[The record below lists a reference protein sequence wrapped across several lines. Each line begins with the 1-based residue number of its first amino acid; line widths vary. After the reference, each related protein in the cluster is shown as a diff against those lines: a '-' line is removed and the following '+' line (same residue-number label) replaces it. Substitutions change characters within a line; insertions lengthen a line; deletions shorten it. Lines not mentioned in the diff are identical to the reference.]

1 MRHAEHSA
9 ASWQI
14 SILAGRQITFIV
26 ECGTIFPHKCFLCR
40 FFYLS
45 GSDRAILVYFIV
57 NILRFAGQFKISQIG
72 SHIQVIQVIEYLFA
86 FIAVLY
92 FFQLVLVHTF
102 FRQCLQFLPYG
113 CFGSFQRD
121 AWGGFAGDMEQ
132 SLVNAA
138 RDIGVDA
145 VEYLFLLHQML
156 HQAAGTSAT

>member
-1 MRHAEHSA
+1 M
-9 ASWQI
+9 
-14 SILAGRQITFIV
+14 
-26 ECGTIFPHKCFLCR
+26 
-40 FFYLS
+40 FFVQLLYLS

-145 VEYLFLLHQML
+145 VEYLFLFAPD
-156 HQAAGTSAT
+156 AAPGGRNVRCSASRSAYQKHNSRDGVVHRYGMP

>member
-1 MRHAEHSA
+1 MCS
-9 ASWQI
+9 
-14 SILAGRQITFIV
+14 
-26 ECGTIFPHKCFLCR
+26 
-40 FFYLS
+40 FFYLA
-45 GSDRAILVYFIV
+45 GSDRAIFVYFIV
-57 NILRFAGQFKISQIG
+57 NIFRFAGQFKISQIG

-113 CFGSFQRD
+113 SFGSFQRD

-138 RDIGVDA
+138 RYIGVDT
-145 VEYLFLLHQML
+145 VEYLFLLYQML
-156 HQAAGTSAT
+156 HQTVPSSGSSPS